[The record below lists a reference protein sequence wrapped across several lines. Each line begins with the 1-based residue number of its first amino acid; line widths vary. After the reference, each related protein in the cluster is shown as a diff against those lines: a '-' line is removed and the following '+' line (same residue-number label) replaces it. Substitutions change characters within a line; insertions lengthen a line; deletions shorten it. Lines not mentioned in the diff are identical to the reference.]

1 MKLNPTKNSTQQQI
15 SNIDPDLLYE
25 ERDVYY
31 DTDLFAR
38 SPNRPTPEA
47 IERAQFVDKTYHWK
61 NAGIRPGD

>member
-1 MKLNPTKNSTQQQI
+1 MKLNQKKNSIQQPI

-25 ERDVYY
+25 EREVYY
-31 DTDLFAR
+31 GIDLFAR

-61 NAGIRPGD
+61 NAGIRSGD